1 MDCKHRP
8 SFDMSD
14 LAKAT
19 DLINQLIYNRSKELN
34 LHSAWAEIND
44 TYIPVLL
51 KIKHIV
57 FLYYEENKDCS
68 STKGT

>member
-1 MDCKHRP
+1 
-8 SFDMSD
+8 MSD

-34 LHSAWAEIND
+34 LQSAWDEIND
-44 TYIPVLL
+44 AYIPVLQ
-51 KIKHIV
+51 KMKHIV
-57 FLYYEENKDCS
+57 FLYYEENKECF

>member
-34 LHSAWAEIND
+34 LHSAWDEIND
-44 TYIPVLL
+44 AYIPVLQ
-51 KIKHIV
+51 KMKHIV
-57 FLYYEENKDCS
+57 FLYYEENNECFSIKE
-68 STKGT
+68 T

>member
-1 MDCKHRP
+1 MNE
-8 SFDMSD
+8 

-34 LHSAWAEIND
+34 LHSAWDEIND
-44 TYIPVLL
+44 AYIPVLQ

-57 FLYYEENKDCS
+57 FLYYQENNDCS
-68 STKGT
+68 SNKET

>member
-1 MDCKHRP
+1 
-8 SFDMSD
+8 MSD

-34 LHSAWAEIND
+34 LHSAWDEIND
-44 TYIPVLL
+44 AYIPVLQ
-51 KIKHIV
+51 KMKHIV
-57 FLYYEENKDCS
+57 FLYYEENKECF

>member
-8 SFDMSD
+8 SFDMSE

-34 LHSAWAEIND
+34 LHSAWDEIND
-44 TYIPVLL
+44 AYIPVLQ

-57 FLYYEENKDCS
+57 FLYCQENEECS
-68 STKGT
+68 LTKGT

>member
-1 MDCKHRP
+1 MDCKHRS

-34 LHSAWAEIND
+34 LHSAWDEIND
-44 TYIPVLL
+44 AYIPVLQ
-51 KIKHIV
+51 KMKHIV
-57 FLYYEENKDCS
+57 FLYYEENKECF
-68 STKGT
+68 STKET